1 MPQSSAQMAVTSL
14 TQPGRGS
21 LGTFSYRTTPEG
33 IEISDGYQF
42 AASPSRLRDN
52 TVQGE
57 AYNEE
62 RLNMANNYRAANGT
76 TQRYFVP

>member
-1 MPQSSAQMAVTSL
+1 MAATSL

-42 AASPSRLRDN
+42 AADPSKLRDN
-52 TVQGE
+52 SAQGE
-57 AYNEE
+57 AYSQE
-62 RLNMANNYRAANGT
+62 RLNMANNYRAANNT
-76 TQRYFVP
+76 SQKYFIP

>member
-1 MPQSSAQMAVTSL
+1 MAVTSL

-42 AASPSRLRDN
+42 AADPSRLRS
-52 TVQGE
+52 TSAQGE
-57 AYNEE
+57 AYTEE